1 MITKA
6 VLSGYASE
14 LKEIK
19 KLNLDIYDEFMFYIY
34 SLLSF
39 ILTPFW
45 LVMDILLLPLELG
58 FIIFK
63 SCVLATNKRAN
74 NE

>member
-1 MITKA
+1 MITKS

-19 KLNLDIYDEFMFYIY
+19 KLKLDTCDEFIFYLY
-34 SLLSF
+34 SILSF

-45 LVMDILLLPLELG
+45 LVADIMLLPLELG
-58 FIIFK
+58 FVIFK
-63 SCVLATNKRAN
+63 KFILTKENL
-74 NE
+74 

>member
-19 KLNLDIYDEFMFYIY
+19 KLNLNTCDEFIFYLY
-34 SLLSF
+34 SILSF

-45 LVMDILLLPLELG
+45 LVTDIMLLPLELG
-58 FIIFK
+58 FVIFK
-63 SCVLATNKRAN
+63 KFILTNEKEN
-74 NE
+74 